1 MRERT
6 VLDWL
11 GDPATWTGPGGI
23 LAQSLTHL
31 RISAIALVVAALVA
45 IPVGLWIGHTGK
57 GRWLA
62 INVAGAFR
70 AIPSLGVLFV
80 AIMLLLP
87 RLRGELAFELPVIV
101 VLVLLAV
108 PPILSGTYSG
118 LEAVDPAARDAA
130 RGVGMTGSQVL
141 WQVEVPA
148 GLPLILSGLR
158 SAMLQIIATAT
169 MAAVVGV
176 GGLGRFLID
185 GQSSRRYEVMAGGA
199 LVVAALALLVDLV
212 LALVQRAVVSPGL
225 TAGRRTA

>member
-31 RISAIALVVAALVA
+31 RISAIALVVAAFVA